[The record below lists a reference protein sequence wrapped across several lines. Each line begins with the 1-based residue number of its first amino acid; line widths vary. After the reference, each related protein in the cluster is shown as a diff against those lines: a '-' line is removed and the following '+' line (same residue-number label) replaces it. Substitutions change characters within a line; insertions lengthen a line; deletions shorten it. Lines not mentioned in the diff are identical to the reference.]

1 MNISTVQQMEV
12 ESIRR
17 RDQKNQAKIAV
28 IVEDTIQT
36 NNQNQRLAEENVTR
50 TQSLYRARAELARM
64 EQEIASGQY
73 PHPKNTSLPNAPSAY
88 SISNSDSN

>member
-50 TQSLYRARAELARM
+50 TQSLDRARAELARL
-64 EQEIASGQY
+64 EQEIASEQY
-73 PHPKNTSLPNAPSAY
+73 PHPKNTSLPNAPPAY
-88 SISNSDSN
+88 FISNSDSN